1 MRTFKNWLITVL
13 LKKDK
18 LVAVPEKWQ
27 VDYVKTASNNVKNTQ
42 AIISLIKEYNELLL
56 DYFKKCSIKELK
68 ETITDTNIKGITSKE
83 QLVQIAY
90 EESKMTYERN

>member
-1 MRTFKNWLITVL
+1 MRTFKNWLITAL

-27 VDYVKTASNNVKNTQ
+27 VDYVKTASSNVKNTQ
-42 AIISLIKEYNELLL
+42 AIVSLIKEYNELLL
-56 DYFKKCSIKELK
+56 DYFKKCSVKELK
-68 ETITDTNIKGITSKE
+68 EIITDTNIKGITSKE

>member
-56 DYFKKCSIKELK
+56 DYFKKCSVKELK
-68 ETITDTNIKGITSKE
+68 EIITDTNIKGITSKE

>member
-1 MRTFKNWLITVL
+1 MRTFKNWLITAL

-42 AIISLIKEYNELLL
+42 AIVSLIKEYNELLL
-56 DYFKKCSIKELK
+56 DYFKKCSVKELK

-90 EESKMTYERN
+90 DESKMTYERN

>member
-1 MRTFKNWLITVL
+1 MRTFKNWLITAL

-42 AIISLIKEYNELLL
+42 AIVSLIKEYNELLL
-56 DYFKKCSIKELK
+56 DYFKKCSVKELK

>member
-1 MRTFKNWLITVL
+1 MRTFKNWLITTL

-27 VDYVKTASNNVKNTQ
+27 VDYVKTASNNVKNKQ

-68 ETITDTNIKGITSKE
+68 EIITDTNIKGITSKE

>member
-1 MRTFKNWLITVL
+1 MRTFKNWLITTL

-56 DYFKKCSIKELK
+56 DYFKKCSVKELK

>member
-1 MRTFKNWLITVL
+1 MRTFKNWLITAL

-27 VDYVKTASNNVKNTQ
+27 VDYVKTASNNVKNTH
-42 AIISLIKEYNELLL
+42 AIVSLIKEYNELLL
-56 DYFKKCSIKELK
+56 DYFKKCSVKELK

>member
-1 MRTFKNWLITVL
+1 MRTFKNWLITTL

-68 ETITDTNIKGITSKE
+68 EVITDTNIKGITSKE

>member
-1 MRTFKNWLITVL
+1 MRTFKNWLITSL

-42 AIISLIKEYNELLL
+42 AIVSLIKEYNELLL

>member
-1 MRTFKNWLITVL
+1 MQTFRNWLITVL

-27 VDYVKTASNNVKNTQ
+27 EDYVKTAANNIKNTQ
-42 AIISLIKEYNELLL
+42 AIATLIKEYNDLLL
-56 DYFKKCSIKELK
+56 DYFKKCSLKELK

-83 QLVQIAY
+83 QLINIAY
-90 EESKMTYERN
+90 EESKMTYERK

>member
-1 MRTFKNWLITVL
+1 MRTFKNWLITDL

-42 AIISLIKEYNELLL
+42 AIVSLIKEYNELIGVFGC
-56 DYFKKCSIKELK
+56 DSEI
-68 ETITDTNIKGITSKE
+68 ITSD
-83 QLVQIAY
+83 QLDVIKKY
-90 EESKMTYERN
+90 WGHWT

>member
-1 MRTFKNWLITVL
+1 MRTFKNWLITAL

-56 DYFKKCSIKELK
+56 DYFKKCSVKELK
-68 ETITDTNIKGITSKE
+68 EIITDTNIKGITSKE

>member
-1 MRTFKNWLITVL
+1 MRTFKNWLITAL

-42 AIISLIKEYNELLL
+42 AIVSLIKEYNELLL
-56 DYFKKCSIKELK
+56 DYFKKCSVKELK
-68 ETITDTNIKGITSKE
+68 EAITDTNIKGITSKE

>member
-56 DYFKKCSIKELK
+56 DYFKKCSVKELK

>member
-1 MRTFKNWLITVL
+1 MRTFKNWLITAL

-42 AIISLIKEYNELLL
+42 AIVSLIKEYNELLL
-56 DYFKKCSIKELK
+56 DYFKKCSVKELK
-68 ETITDTNIKGITSKE
+68 ETITDTNIKGITSKQ

>member
-1 MRTFKNWLITVL
+1 MRTFKNWLITAL
-13 LKKDK
+13 LKKDR

-42 AIISLIKEYNELLL
+42 AIVSLIKEYNELLL
-56 DYFKKCSIKELK
+56 DYFKKCSVKELK
-68 ETITDTNIKGITSKE
+68 EIITDTNIKGITSKE

>member
-1 MRTFKNWLITVL
+1 MRTFKNWLITTL

-68 ETITDTNIKGITSKE
+68 EIITDTNIKGITSKE

>member
-42 AIISLIKEYNELLL
+42 AIVSLIKEYNELLL
-56 DYFKKCSIKELK
+56 DYFKKCSVKELK

>member
-56 DYFKKCSIKELK
+56 DYFKKCSMKELK

>member
-1 MRTFKNWLITVL
+1 MRTFKNWLITSL

-27 VDYVKTASNNVKNTQ
+27 IDYVKTASNNVKNTQ

-56 DYFKKCSIKELK
+56 DYFKKCSVKELK

>member
-1 MRTFKNWLITVL
+1 MRTFKNWLITAL

-42 AIISLIKEYNELLL
+42 AIVSLIKEYNELLL
-56 DYFKKCSIKELK
+56 DYYKKCSVKELK
-68 ETITDTNIKGITSKE
+68 EIITDTNIKGITSKE

>member
-1 MRTFKNWLITVL
+1 MRTFKNWLITAL

-27 VDYVKTASNNVKNTQ
+27 VDYVKTASNNFKNTQ
-42 AIISLIKEYNELLL
+42 AIVSLIKEYNELLL
-56 DYFKKCSIKELK
+56 DYFKKCSVKELK
-68 ETITDTNIKGITSKE
+68 EIITDTNIKGITSKE

>member
-1 MRTFKNWLITVL
+1 MRTFKNWLITTL

-68 ETITDTNIKGITSKE
+68 EIITETNIKGITSKE

>member
-1 MRTFKNWLITVL
+1 MRTFKNWLITAL

-42 AIISLIKEYNELLL
+42 AIVSLIKEYNGLLL
-56 DYFKKCSIKELK
+56 DYFKKCSVKELK

>member
-1 MRTFKNWLITVL
+1 MRTFKNWLITAL

-42 AIISLIKEYNELLL
+42 AIVSLIKEYNELLL
-56 DYFKKCSIKELK
+56 DYFKKCSVKELK
-68 ETITDTNIKGITSKE
+68 EIITDTNIKGITSKE

>member
-1 MRTFKNWLITVL
+1 MRTFKNWLITAL

-42 AIISLIKEYNELLL
+42 AIVSLIKEYNELLL

>member
-1 MRTFKNWLITVL
+1 MNKFKNWLITTL

-27 VDYVKTASNNVKNTQ
+27 ADYVKTASNNVKNTQ
-42 AIISLIKEYNELLL
+42 AIVSLIKEYNELLL
-56 DYFKKCSIKELK
+56 DYFKKCSVKELK
-68 ETITDTNIKGITSKE
+68 EIITDTNIKGITSKE

>member
-1 MRTFKNWLITVL
+1 MRTFKNWLITSL

-42 AIISLIKEYNELLL
+42 AIVSLIKEYNELLL
-56 DYFKKCSIKELK
+56 DYFKKCSVKELK

>member
-42 AIISLIKEYNELLL
+42 AIIFHDSFAYLA
-56 DYFKKCSIKELK
+56 KELGIETLPPEQLNAMK
-68 ETITDTNIKGITSKE
+68 ESWGICTKE
-83 QLVQIAY
+83 QKQQV
-90 EESKMTYERN
+90 